1 MIKKYKQFVNNRLN
15 EDLDEIEKNIILDD
29 ETHDGEGDF
38 IEEEEEEGDIY
49 YRKLKEL
56 ADALGSKVEDGKV
69 RYEGKEIIFPS
80 ETEMYHVD
88 RKKFETIEEVLNYLK
103 N

>member
-1 MIKKYKQFVNNRLN
+1 MPSHKEGGMVMRCAV
-15 EDLDEIEKNIILDD
+15 IERNGKPTI
-29 ETHDGEGDF
+29 
-38 IEEEEEEGDIY
+38 
-49 YRKLKEL
+49 
-56 ADALGSKVEDGKV
+56 KVEDGKV